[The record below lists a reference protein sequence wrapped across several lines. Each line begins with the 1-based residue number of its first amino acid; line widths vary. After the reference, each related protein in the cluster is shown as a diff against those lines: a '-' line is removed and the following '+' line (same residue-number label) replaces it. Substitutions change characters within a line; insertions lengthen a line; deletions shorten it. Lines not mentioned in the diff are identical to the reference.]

1 MAYTIAYTDQANKGT
16 ITVEDNTINT
26 ETGLGL
32 PGRNATAYGT
42 TIASNFLHILEN
54 FASATQPSTPVEG
67 QLWYDTAP
75 GTEQLKVYDGTNWVA
90 SGGLKKASTAPQAGQ
105 SLIGDLWVDT
115 DNQQLY
121 LFSGSGWVLVGPN
134 FSDGLV
140 TGALPITVIGTDD
153 LTYNVLQIE
162 VDAKPVALITT
173 KAFTPKVVIP
183 GFSTLSPGINL
194 SANNIEGAGVPK
206 FYGTAEKAEGLIV
219 SGNTIAAGNFL
230 RGDVTSTTAF
240 PINVQNN
247 TGINY
252 GINAEMNIGVEGNAG
267 VFQHNIAGS
276 SIDFKVKNDGILKNV
291 LRLDSNLKVGV
302 NNVAPDQELDVTGN
316 IQASGLINTTSTV
329 NSTTFSNGSIRTA
342 GGLGVS
348 QDVNIGGA
356 LTVTGVTTTRNVLP
370 NENNTKSIGSTS
382 AKYANIYAT
391 TFVGNLTGNVSGT
404 VSGRAGSAD
413 RITSATTFRFS
424 GDITAADVV
433 FDGQTGGTLKVFNTS
448 ISNDIVAGKTNV
460 LTSQADDEFLINRTS
475 GDTGLKKINRI
486 NLFSAIQG
494 LTPVGTVVSFAGGS
508 APIGWLICD
517 GTEYLISQYGS
528 LYGVVGTTYKASP
541 TSGFF
546 ALPDLRGRFLLG
558 PDNMG
563 GTSANVVTSGSADVV
578 GAKDGAETITIAT
591 ENLPEHEHDLRGES
605 GDQYYATRDVSGTP
619 NDNDAIIYDSP
630 TGTGAGQ
637 AYPASGGVLT
647 DNSLGQAIS
656 VMNPYMTMNFII
668 YTGG

>member
-276 SIDFKVKNDGILKNV
+276 SMDFKVKNDGILKNV